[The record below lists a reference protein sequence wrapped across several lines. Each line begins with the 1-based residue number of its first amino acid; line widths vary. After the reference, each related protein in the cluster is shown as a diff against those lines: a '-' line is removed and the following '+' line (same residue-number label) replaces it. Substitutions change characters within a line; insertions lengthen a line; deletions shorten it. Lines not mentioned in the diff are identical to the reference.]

1 MNSLKDK
8 ILIVGG
14 YGAVGSIVSKI
25 LAKKYPE
32 KVIIAGRNKD
42 KANDLINKL
51 NIEALP
57 LKIDL
62 ETNYFEEINFKEVHT
77 TICCIEYLQNDNFIQ
92 SCIKNQVNYTELAT
106 SYEAYQRLIS
116 YNNEVEKSG
125 ICLVPGVGL
134 MPGLSGVFVQNAISR
149 LNKINSVQSFVLL
162 GLGENHGLDAI
173 RWMMEYAN
181 KTYTIKTESG
191 EEIVSSFTNPR
202 KEQLLNEKFSRKFY
216 CFNFGDQHIITNS
229 MKVSSTETRL
239 AFDSS
244 FATWLMAMLKKM
256 NLLAKLSKVKPQTL
270 KKWLAKF
277 PFGSE
282 KFVVQTHCYGENM
295 AQVIY
300 LAEGF
305 KEAKATGIIAAYTVD
320 KLYQTNKKIGVKR
333 LEEIIQFEEF
343 VQHLK
348 ENQINIKIK
357 EL

>member
-25 LAKKYPE
+25 LTEKYPK

-42 KANDLINKL
+42 KANDLINKS

-57 LKIDL
+57 IKIDL
-62 ETNYFEEINFKEVHT
+62 ESNYFDEINFEEVHT
-77 TICCIEYLQNDNFIQ
+77 AICCIEYLKNDNFIH

-106 SYEAYQRLIS
+106 SYEAYLRLTN
-116 YNNEVEKSG
+116 YNDEVEKSG

-181 KTYTIKTESG
+181 KTYTLKTEHG
-191 EEIVSSFTNPR
+191 EELVSSFTNPR
-202 KEQLLNEKFSRKFY
+202 KEQLLNEKHSRKFY
-216 CFNFGDQHIITNS
+216 RFNFGDQHIIANS
-229 MKVSSTETRL
+229 VKVNFAETRL

-244 FATWLMAMLKKM
+244 FVTWLMAVMKKI
-256 NLLAKLSKVKPQTL
+256 NLLTKLSKIKPQTL
-270 KKWLAKF
+270 KKWLTKF
-277 PFGSE
+277 SFGSE
-282 KFVVQTHCYGENM
+282 NFGIQTHCYGENM
-295 AQVIY
+295 AQIIY
-300 LAEGF
+300 LAEGI
-305 KEAKATGIIAAYTVD
+305 KEAKATGIIAAYTVSN
-320 KLYQTNKKIGVKR
+320 LYQTNNKIGVKR

-343 VQHLK
+343 VKHLK

-357 EL
+357 EV